1 MTAKARGAG
10 AHAAT
15 KRNRVRRL
23 PEKARYDEAAVNAVL
38 DAGLVAHAGFVQDGC
53 PFVIPM
59 LYAREGGS
67 LLLHGARKARVV
79 KLLASGAP
87 VCVNVTLLDGIV
99 AARSAFNSSMN
110 YRSAVVFGRGRLLED
125 AAEQLRALEHISEH
139 VFAGR
144 WAELRAPHPRELRM
158 TAVIELP
165 IESASAKIAEGP
177 PADEPDDYALAVWA
191 GVVPIATTLGAPEAD
206 DRVPSGVRPS
216 RAIASLAGRRL

>member
-10 AHAAT
+10 AHAVT

-23 PEKARYDEAAVNAVL
+23 PEKARYDEASVNAVL

-110 YRSAVVFGRGRLLED
+110 YRSAVVFGTARLIDDPQER
-125 AAEQLRALEHISEH
+125 LRALKVISDH
-139 VFAGR
+139 VLPGR
-144 WAELRAPHPRELRM
+144 WGELRAPTERELAA
-158 TAVIELP
+158 TGVIELR
-165 IESASAKIAEGP
+165 IESASAKLSEGP
-177 PADEPDDYALAVWA
+177 PEDDEADYALPVWA
-191 GVVPIATTLGAPEAD
+191 GVVPVTTRLGRPEPDPRLDTGIAMSAAVAALEAKQ
-206 DRVPSGVRPS
+206 
-216 RAIASLAGRRL
+216 L